1 MPMYCFVCECGH
13 TAEYMNH
20 PIGQRPKCPKCE
32 TLMNRDYKAENVT
45 PTWHISRDLYA
56 ESKRPKS

>member
-20 PIGQRPKCPKCE
+20 PIGQQPKCPKCD
-32 TLMNRDYKAENVT
+32 TLMNRDYRAENVSNNFR
-45 PTWHISRDLYA
+45 PTVDLYA
-56 ESKRPKS
+56 RKKGM